1 MPHSRPSPD
10 GMLLRSYSTGAVVC
24 EPLASAVRGVC
35 EQIHITPDDV
45 VVVAGPGAMGL
56 LSLQLAQR
64 SQWYRYGHTR

>member
-1 MPHSRPSPD
+1 
-10 GMLLRSYSTGAVVC
+10 VVC